1 MKEEALRVCSGQ
13 AERESPVM
21 GSVLSFAPRNA
32 ATSRKPT
39 EPGATASVV
48 IFPGIRY
55 ERPLPG
61 GLADDAVN
69 MDRPDARRDKPL
81 PRH

>member
-1 MKEEALRVCSGQ
+1 
-13 AERESPVM
+13 M

-32 ATSRKPT
+32 ATSRKQIAA
-39 EPGATASVV
+39 GATGSVV

-55 ERPLPG
+55 ERPKTNAP
-61 GLADDAVN
+61 ADDTASLN
-69 MDRPDARRDKPL
+69 RSDPRRDKPA

>member
-1 MKEEALRVCSGQ
+1 
-13 AERESPVM
+13 M

-32 ATSRKPT
+32 AASRKQT
-39 EPGATASVV
+39 AAGTTASVV

-55 ERPLPG
+55 ERPKPSG
-61 GLADDAVN
+61 PVDDAAGTN
-69 MDRPDARRDKPL
+69 RSDPRRDKPL

>member
-1 MKEEALRVCSGQ
+1 
-13 AERESPVM
+13 M

-39 EPGATASVV
+39 DPGATASVV

-55 ERPLPG
+55 ERPNSG
-61 GLADDAVN
+61 GTADDTVSLN
-69 MDRPDARRDKPL
+69 RPDARHDKPS

>member
-1 MKEEALRVCSGQ
+1 
-13 AERESPVM
+13 M

-32 ATSRKPT
+32 ATSRKPID
-39 EPGATASVV
+39 PGATASVV

-55 ERPLPG
+55 ERPRSG
-61 GLADDAVN
+61 GPADDMASLN
-69 MDRPDARRDKPL
+69 RPDTRQDKPA

>member
-1 MKEEALRVCSGQ
+1 MKAEALRGCSGQ

-32 ATSRKPT
+32 ATSRKPID
-39 EPGATASVV
+39 PGATASVV

-55 ERPLPG
+55 ERPEAG
-61 GLADDAVN
+61 GPEHDIASLN
-69 MDRPDARRDKPL
+69 RPDTRHDKPL

>member
-1 MKEEALRVCSGQ
+1 
-13 AERESPVM
+13 M

-32 ATSRKPT
+32 ATSRKPID
-39 EPGATASVV
+39 PGATASVV

-55 ERPLPG
+55 ERPRSGEP
-61 GLADDAVN
+61 ADDLPSLGH
-69 MDRPDARRDKPL
+69 PDTRHDKPA

>member
-1 MKEEALRVCSGQ
+1 
-13 AERESPVM
+13 M

-32 ATSRKPT
+32 AMSRKPT
-39 EPGATASVV
+39 DPGTTASVV

-55 ERPLPG
+55 ERPQSG
-61 GLADDAVN
+61 GPADNAASLN
-69 MDRPDARRDKPL
+69 RPDTRHDKPS

>member
-1 MKEEALRVCSGQ
+1 
-13 AERESPVM
+13 M

-32 ATSRKPT
+32 ASSRKQIAA
-39 EPGATASVV
+39 GSTASVV

-55 ERPLPG
+55 EHPKSSGPV
-61 GLADDAVN
+61 DDAAGTN
-69 MDRPDARRDKPL
+69 RSDTRRDKPS